1 MIRPEW
7 SRAAARAR
15 LGVEPVE
22 LPGGHSPMLADPER
36 LTDALIALTRA
47 DAREYVRRQ

>member
-7 SRAAARAR
+7 SRTAARRR
-15 LGVEPVE
+15 LGVEPLE

-36 LTDALIALTRA
+36 LAGALMALTRA
-47 DAREYVRRQ
+47 DAREYVRAQ